1 MWVLCKFGPC
11 TSGNVFRYRLQLL
24 SHDKNIISRVW
35 RFLLSARREFSV
47 EGEYHYNRSSPLR
60 WIVSHFLRYKH
71 LAFGYILL
79 SILTNSTF
87 SLISIQAGNAF
98 NVV

>member
-1 MWVLCKFGPC
+1 MCILCKFGPF

-71 LAFGYILL
+71 LSVWLY
-79 SILTNSTF
+79 
-87 SLISIQAGNAF
+87 LIVYSY
-98 NVV
+98 